1 MPSNA
6 NNYNLQFYWQNSSN
20 GSAILRDS
28 LNLNAFDLCILMSVT
43 RKWEDGV
50 KEEEEKLYI
59 IKYNY
64 RWMK

>member
-20 GSAILRDS
+20 GSAILRDR

-43 RKWEDGV
+43 RKWENGG

-59 IKYNY
+59 ITYNY